1 VKSENFDFI
10 TTCRRLILKV
20 IVDNITKI
28 YKDKKKRETVALEK
42 INLTIH
48 HSEFVAIVGP
58 SGCGKSTLLNIIA
71 GLLPAS
77 SGEVYF
83 DDVPDGQKPITS
95 VVFQETGIFPW
106 RTVYDNIKFGLEHL
120 PIGAAEVKIR
130 VDHYMKMVG
139 LEGFE
144 NAYPHQL
151 SGGMKQRVGI
161 ARALAVQPDLLLM
174 DEPLSALDAQTR
186 QILQE
191 ELLNIWNKER
201 HRTLYITHNINEA
214 VYLADRV
221 VVLSRRPG
229 RIKEIIEIDMPR
241 DGRNKGE
248 YEKKSLEY
256 HERIWSLIKD
266 EAAEALKEGD

>member
-1 VKSENFDFI
+1 MKSENFDFQ
-10 TTCRRLILKV
+10 TTCRRFILKV

-28 YKDKKKRETVALEK
+28 YKDKKKRETVALEN
-42 INLTIH
+42 INLTIN

-120 PIGAAEVKIR
+120 PIGVAEVKTR